1 MKPSYYA
8 IYVVR
13 QNGGLQWAGAKKFR
27 ANDQTI
33 NIKKNTFMVD
43 ISKPLY
49 RNKKGRFIY
58 LFEQGVG
65 QIMTVADSPG
75 VSPKLIKAVFG
86 QEIISQLVS
95 GLSHKPTEWGMLIW
109 AIMGA
114 FGGLGIGWIL
124 CSSFGG

>member
-49 RNKKGRFIY
+49 RDKKGRFIY
-58 LFEQGVG
+58 LFEQGIG

-95 GLSHKPTEWGMLIW
+95 GLGRQESGLGYIIW

-114 FGGLGIGWIL
+114 FGGLGVGWIL